1 MNSALWDPVLKVF
14 LIEFRTCGSHKQY
27 MRPTIFQQ
35 NVKMHVRLALQ
46 MHTQCDLH
54 DCKI

>member
-1 MNSALWDPVLKVF
+1 MNSAVWDPVLKVF
-14 LIEFRTCGSHKQY
+14 FTEFRTCGSHKQY

-35 NVKMHVRLALQ
+35 NVKMHVQLALQ